1 MLTSKLFQRG
11 LLNTQRRFYASSI
24 KQPATQVTSLS
35 NGLTV
40 ATEEND
46 TKSATVGVWI
56 DSGSRGESAKTNG
69 TAHFLEHMAF
79 KGTNRRSQF
88 DLELE
93 VESLGAHLNAY
104 TSREQ
109 TVYYAKSFSQDVPKA
124 VDVLSDILQNSK
136 LDSKAIERE
145 RDVILREQE
154 EVDKQIEE
162 VVFDHLHAVAFQG
175 EPLGRTI
182 LGPTENIKSLNR
194 DDLSTYIKDNYH
206 GDKMVLAG
214 AGGIAH
220 SELVE
225 LAKKH
230 FGNLTSSPN
239 PLPLGNRP
247 SAERTRFTGS
257 EVRIRDDSSPTCNL
271 AIAVEGVSW
280 SSPDYFP
287 MLVMQ
292 SIFGNWDRSLGAS
305 PLLSSRLSHI
315 ISENNLAN
323 SYMSFSTSYSDTGL
337 WGIYLVSENLMCLDD
352 LVHFTL
358 KEWQRMSIA
367 PTPAEVERA
376 KSQLK
381 ASLLLGLD
389 GSTAVAEDI
398 GRQIV
403 TTGKRLTPAEIEQSI
418 AAVTPEE
425 IQRVANKYLW
435 DKDIAIA
442 AHGRTE
448 GLLDYNRIRSDM
460 SSIKDI
466 SAKLAQLDEKLHVE
480 EKIKDGAE
488 NLLQVFDTTKSDN
501 QEMLR
506 KQVED
511 ALTKANDNITK
522 LNKDIEYLK
531 LIPNTP
537 RKKPPTIQS
546 TSINDSARRRRT
558 PETFIEP
565 PEDHKTAFNNGID
578 FLQSLA
584 SLNHSYFDPESLASR
599 RIDLMAGLTDALKR
613 NFRLR
618 YELDQDVL
626 IHAVKSCL
634 SDNAGVPVRTVAYRL
649 LRHALVDRS
658 SAELY
663 ESHGVRLYLICSL
676 ARDASSQ
683 LEKEQAIFF
692 IRALIDLGNHRGLLI
707 DQSIIRAI
715 IAIAENGED
724 PLRYLCLELL
734 AEVALLDMPLL
745 SKSQGLNILL
755 SALSGSSPDLTHFAP
770 VLASLFCYI
779 IDNPLTRQY
788 LKPGTDLE
796 VSLAAFTDVP
806 SAHFKASNAR
816 IERLKCASS
825 ILVILLKSWTG
836 LLYFCVNDRRALKTL
851 IDALRVPS
859 QELREALLDLIFE
872 LLNIKTPAWYVAS
885 LEGKRQTMYNRSTGQ
900 RKTTERGQDS
910 DKPEKITIID
920 HYIALLLVVLIDSG
934 LIEGLTAIVEEKN
947 EVLTRKATLL
957 LGELLRKGNRIL
969 PTAYAAKLQTLPRLF
984 ALAAEYSGDLRL
996 SACSALATIDHFNRV
1011 RNRPTPTPAK
1021 DSRKR
1026 SNSLD
1031 DPMRRGQRQVEQVK
1045 MRIGMQ
1051 IDDKNFHAMLL
1062 ESQVLV
1068 TKDNVRWNYDIVN
1081 DLLEGP
1087 LLNPRRLEE
1096 AFKNTKLIK
1105 RLMSFYHPFNLRF
1118 SNTKKTKP
1126 NMRWVRLGCQL
1137 VTTFL
1142 TSEEGRRY
1150 LAEDKLL
1157 RQLSDCFSQLDPLH
1171 ASQGVMGE
1179 PIFSRNRLEDTLCI
1193 GYFEMIGT
1201 ISKTPE
1207 GIELL
1212 EKHKIFTSFYHL
1224 SELRSREDLMKAI
1237 IEKLDYSNSGHPRII
1252 LSKALTASYKHVRQF
1267 ATTHLGELIISSA
1280 KSNEWALD
1288 LLITQLYDPA
1298 IEICELAVK
1307 YLEKVCESTEILE
1320 LVVSMMPSLDHLG
1333 ETGHPLML
1341 RFLSTSVGFK
1351 YLKQFDYIDRE
1362 IEDWFHERNANYVV
1376 LIEVYLSHALG
1387 MSAFDNSDANISFDG
1402 TVPSHFYGELTKT
1415 YEGCELLAEKGHF
1428 GEFAEFI
1435 RRHGLENRDG
1445 DLINKLKSVLWAV
1458 GTIGSTPHGLPF
1470 LEDEKIIGN
1479 IVRIAEQSE
1488 FISLKGTCYFVL
1500 GLIASTEAGIAILD
1514 GYGWQSTVSTLGQPL
1529 GICLPKDLSKF
1540 VVIPEW
1546 ERTLTQGEISS
1557 TFVLEEPTK
1566 AVDKEIIGVLSDLS
1580 NQLVAGGASRSLIK
1594 LKMQN
1599 ITLFRSIPMFSRA
1612 LYLMGSFHYRAPARK
1627 SIIDAFDI
1635 EFNDVNVR
1643 EIMKSTEELKQNGRN
1658 INVDISALESE
1669 EAKWREELGEVVN
1682 DEVDILLKKAKN
1694 AAVFDEKNVL
1704 AATLDSDQ
1712 ESVDIGR
1719 AKNTKGERTVK
1730 SDPVRTVVGGF
1741 GNENQSEASRSGRFR
1756 M

>member
-1 MLTSKLFQRG
+1 MFSRGILKSCRG
-11 LLNTQRRFYASSI
+11 LAAQQSRKYASSI
-24 KQPATQVTSLS
+24 PQPATQVTTLP
-35 NGLTV
+35 NGLTI
-40 ATEEND
+40 ATEQND

-56 DSGSRGESAKTNG
+56 DSGSRGESIKNNG

-79 KGTNRRSQF
+79 KGTNRRSQY

-109 TVYYAKSFSQDVPKA
+109 TVYYAKSFSHDVPKA

-145 RDVILREQE
+145 RDVILREEE
-154 EVDKQIEE
+154 EVNKQVEE

-175 EPLGRTI
+175 EPLGQTI
-182 LGPTENIKSLNR
+182 LGPSQNIKSLTR
-194 DDLSTYIKDNYH
+194 DQLSDYIKNNYH

-214 AGGIAH
+214 AGGVSH
-220 SELVE
+220 SQLVE
-225 LAKKH
+225 LANQH
-230 FGNLTSSPN
+230 FGNLSSSPN
-239 PLPLGNRP
+239 PLPLGTRP
-247 SAERTRFTGS
+247 SAEHTKFTGS

-305 PLLSSRLSHI
+305 PLLSSKLSHI

-337 WGIYLVSENLMCLDD
+337 WGIYLVSENLMNLDD

-367 PTPAEVERA
+367 PTVAEVERA

-389 GSTAVAEDI
+389 GSTAVTEDI

-403 TTGKRLTPAEIEQSI
+403 TTGKRMTPTEIENAI

-425 IQRVANKYLW
+425 IIRVANKYLW

-448 GLLDYNRIRSDM
+448 GLLDYNRIRADM
-460 SSIKDI
+460 SSIDSAKDVA
-466 SAKLAQLDEKLHVE
+466 AKLAQLDEKLHVE

-488 NLLQVFDTTKSDN
+488 NLLQVFDTAQSDH

-506 KQVED
+506 RQVEE
-511 ALTKANDNITK
+511 ALTKANNNINKFT
-522 LNKDIEYLK
+522 KDIEYLK

-537 RKKPPTIQS
+537 RKETHI
-546 TSINDSARRRRT
+546 DSARRRRVQD
-558 PETFIEP
+558 TFI
-565 PEDHKTAFNNGID
+565 DHHIDDYRTAHNNG
-578 FLQSLA
+578 LSLLN
-584 SLNHSYFDPESLASR
+584 SLLNINDSAVQFDPDSLMSR
-599 RIDLMAGLTDALKR
+599 RIDVMAGLTDALKR
-613 NFRLR
+613 SFRLK
-618 YELDQDVL
+618 YELDQSVL
-626 IHAVKSCL
+626 INGVKECL
-634 SDNAGVPVRTVAYRL
+634 SDSAGGLVRTVAYRL
-649 LRHALVDRS
+649 LRHSLVDYS
-658 SAELY
+658 SAQLY
-663 ESHGVRLYLICSL
+663 NSYGINIYLIRSL
-676 ARDASSQ
+676 ARDSSDQ
-683 LEKEQAIFF
+683 LEKEQAVFF
-692 IRALIDLGNHRGLLI
+692 IRALVDLGNPHGLFI
-707 DQSIIRAI
+707 DQSIVRAI
-715 IAIAENGED
+715 ISIAENGD
-724 PLRYLCLELL
+724 DSLRYFCLELL
-734 AEVALLDMPLL
+734 AEIAILDMELL

-755 SALSGSSPDLTHFAP
+755 SALTGSSPDLAHFAP
-770 VLASLFCYI
+770 VVASIFCYTL
-779 IDNPLTRQY
+779 DHPSTRKY
-788 LKPGTDLE
+788 IKPGTDLE
-796 VSLAAFTDVP
+796 VSMTAFTDVP

-816 IERLKCASS
+816 IERLKCANS
-825 ILVILLKSWTG
+825 ILVVLLKNWSG
-836 LLYFCVNDRRALKTL
+836 LLYFCVNDRNTVRTL

-859 QELREALLDLIFE
+859 QELREALLDLMFE
-872 LLNIKTPAWYVAS
+872 LLIIKTPDWYVAS
-885 LEGKRQTMYNRSTGQ
+885 LEGRRQTMYNRSTGQ
-900 RKTTERGQDS
+900 RKAPERSAQDS

-920 HYIALLLVVLIDSG
+920 HYIALLLVVLIDGG

-947 EVLTRKATLL
+947 QVLTRKATLL

-969 PTAYAAKLQTLPRLF
+969 PSAYAAKLQTLPRLF

-1011 RNRPTPTPAK
+1011 RNRPIPAATR

-1051 IDDKNFHAMLL
+1051 IDDKNFQAMLL

-1068 TKDNVRWNYDIVN
+1068 TKDNVRWNYDVVY

-1096 AFKNTKLIK
+1096 AIKNTKFIK
-1105 RLMSFYHPFNLRF
+1105 RLMSFFHPFNLRF
-1118 SNTKKTKP
+1118 SNAKKTKP
-1126 NMRWVRLGCQL
+1126 NMKWVRMGCQL

-1157 RQLSDCFSQLDPLH
+1157 RQIGDCFSQLDPLH
-1171 ASQGVMGE
+1171 SNQALDGE

-1207 GIELL
+1207 GIQLL
-1212 EKHKIFTSFYHL
+1212 EKHKMFTSFYHL
-1224 SELRSREDLMKAI
+1224 SELRSREDLIKAI

-1267 ATTHLGELIISSA
+1267 ATTHLGELILSSP
-1280 KSNEWALD
+1280 KPNEWALD

-1298 IEICELAVK
+1298 IDICELAVK

-1351 YLKQFDYIDRE
+1351 YLQQSDYIDRE
-1362 IEDWFHERNANYVV
+1362 IDDWFHERNAHYVV
-1376 LIEVYLSHALG
+1376 LIEVYISHALG
-1387 MSAFDNSDANISFDG
+1387 MSSFDQSEEAITFDG

-1415 YEGCELLAEKGHF
+1415 YEGCEFLAEKGHF
-1428 GEFAEFI
+1428 ADFAEFI
-1435 RRHGLENRDG
+1435 RRHGFENSDT
-1445 DLINKLKSVLWAV
+1445 DLISKLKSVLWAV

-1470 LEDEKIIGN
+1470 LEHERIIGT
-1479 IVRIAEQSE
+1479 IVEIAERNE
-1488 FISLKGTCYFVL
+1488 FISVKGTCYFVL
-1500 GLIASTEAGIAILD
+1500 GLIASTEAGITILERF
-1514 GYGWQSTVSTLGQPL
+1514 GWQSTVSTLGQPL
-1529 GICLPKDLSKF
+1529 GICLPKNLNKF
-1540 VVIPEW
+1540 VHIPEW
-1546 ERTLTQGEISS
+1546 EAYTNRHVQSA
-1557 TFVLEEPTK
+1557 FVLEEPTK
-1566 AVDKEIIGVLSDLS
+1566 PIERQIIGVLSDLS
-1580 NQLVAGGASRSLIK
+1580 NQLVAGGASRSLAK
-1594 LKMQN
+1594 LKAQDKAP
-1599 ITLFRSIPMFSRA
+1599 F
-1612 LYLMGSFHYRAPARK
+1612 RAPARK
-1627 SIIDAFDI
+1627 CILDAFDI
-1635 EFNDVNVR
+1635 EFNDSTVRAVMKASQLLKDGGKDVNVDLHA
-1643 EIMKSTEELKQNGRN
+1643 TEMAEM
-1658 INVDISALESE
+1658 
-1669 EAKWREELGEVVN
+1669 KWREELSDIIN
-1682 DEVDILLKKAKN
+1682 DEVGVLLKKKYNTAEFN
-1694 AAVFDEKNVL
+1694 EKNLL
-1704 AATLDSDQ
+1704 AASMDSDQ
-1712 ESVDIGR
+1712 ESADVRKVRDIRGD
-1719 AKNTKGERTVK
+1719 KVEKLEPINTVI
-1730 SDPVRTVVGGF
+1730 GGF
-1741 GNENQSEASRSGRFR
+1741 GSETSQPARQPRLQE
-1756 M
+1756 